1 MNVLPR
7 SNERERGLFRGIP
20 RTPTGHPRATKRHH
34 EIPLYSPL
42 NCCAPFRG
50 TAKRDETLERERE
63 REKYLFLS
71 GWLVIFDWKD
81 RLLVPGV
88 RMRFPA
94 SFHSFF
100 FALGRFNPGILF
112 FFPLLSPLPLSHA
125 LVSIVLPSLSSLSLT
140 SFLFFSSSKER
151 SNFCFDVLIKRFERF
166 KK

>member
-63 REKYLFLS
+63 RERNTS
-71 GWLVIFDWKD
+71 SS
-81 RLLVPGV
+81 
-88 RMRFPA
+88 PA
-94 SFHSFF
+94 GSWSSTGKTDYSCP
-100 FALGRFNPGILF
+100 ACACDS
-112 FFPLLSPLPLSHA
+112 PLLSTLSFSRSDALIQRFSSFFLSFLLSPFLTPSFQSSFLLFLLSLSPLS
-125 LVSIVLPSLSSLSLT
+125 
-140 SFLFFSSSKER
+140 FSSHHQR
-151 SNFCFDVLIKRFERF
+151 SDQIFVSTF
-166 KK
+166 